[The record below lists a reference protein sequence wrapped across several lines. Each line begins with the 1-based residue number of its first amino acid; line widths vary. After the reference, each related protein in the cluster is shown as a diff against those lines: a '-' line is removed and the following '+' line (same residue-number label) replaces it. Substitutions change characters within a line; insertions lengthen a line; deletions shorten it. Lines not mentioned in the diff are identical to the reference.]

1 MLCKGLS
8 LILLSWLLNI
18 VGIVFIGVILDVV
31 LPNGKTNQF
40 IKHVFSVFM
49 LFVVV
54 SPVSNWV
61 SSAFNVEVSSG
72 VTDSNFLYVTNL
84 EKINALEKDIVSEIE
99 SGGISNVSV
108 IINGNVFEEVLTIN
122 SVYVDVSNAVS
133 ENNLT
138 KSEVKDFV
146 LDKILINVD
155 VVKEDIV
162 FYG

>member
-1 MLCKGLS
+1 M
-8 LILLSWLLNI
+8 SWLLNI

-61 SSAFNVEVSSG
+61 SSAFNVEVGSG

-84 EKINALEKDIVSEIE
+84 EKINALEKDVVSEIE

-108 IINGNVFEEVLTIN
+108 IINGNVFAEVLTIK

>member
-1 MLCKGLS
+1 M
-8 LILLSWLLNI
+8 SWLLNI

-31 LPNGKTNQF
+31 LPDGKTNQF

>member
-1 MLCKGLS
+1 M
-8 LILLSWLLNI
+8 LSWLLNI

-31 LPNGKTNQF
+31 LPDGKTNQF

-162 FYG
+162 FYGW

>member
-1 MLCKGLS
+1 M
-8 LILLSWLLNI
+8 LSWLLNI

-31 LPNGKTNQF
+31 LPDGKTNHF

-138 KSEVKDFV
+138 RSEVKDFV

-162 FYG
+162 FYGW

>member
-61 SSAFNVEVSSG
+61 SSAFNVEVGSG

-84 EKINALEKDIVSEIE
+84 EKINALEKDVVSEIE

>member
-1 MLCKGLS
+1 M
-8 LILLSWLLNI
+8 SWLLNI

-61 SSAFNVEVSSG
+61 SSAFNVEVGSG

-84 EKINALEKDIVSEIE
+84 EKINALEKDVVSEIE

>member
-1 MLCKGLS
+1 M
-8 LILLSWLLNI
+8 LSWLLNI
-18 VGIVFIGVILDVV
+18 VGIVFTGVILDVV
-31 LPNGKTNQF
+31 LPDGKTNQF

-61 SSAFNVEVSSG
+61 SSAFNVEVGSG

-122 SVYVDVSNAVS
+122 SVYVDVSNAIS

-162 FYG
+162 FYGW

>member
-1 MLCKGLS
+1 M
-8 LILLSWLLNI
+8 LSWLLNI

-31 LPNGKTNQF
+31 LPDGKTNQF

>member
-1 MLCKGLS
+1 M
-8 LILLSWLLNI
+8 LSWLLNI

-31 LPNGKTNQF
+31 LPDGKTNQF

-61 SSAFNVEVSSG
+61 STTFNVEVGSG

-162 FYG
+162 FYGW

>member
-1 MLCKGLS
+1 M
-8 LILLSWLLNI
+8 LSWLLNI

-162 FYG
+162 FYGW

>member
-1 MLCKGLS
+1 M
-8 LILLSWLLNI
+8 LSWLLNI
-18 VGIVFIGVILDVV
+18 VGIVFISVILDVV
-31 LPNGKTNQF
+31 LPDGKTNQF

-84 EKINALEKDIVSEIE
+84 EKINALEKDIVSKIE

-122 SVYVDVSNAVS
+122 SVYVDVSNVVS

-162 FYG
+162 FYGW

>member
-1 MLCKGLS
+1 M
-8 LILLSWLLNI
+8 LSWLLNI

-61 SSAFNVEVSSG
+61 SSAFNVEVGSG

-84 EKINALEKDIVSEIE
+84 EKINALEKDVVSEIE

-162 FYG
+162 FYGW